1 MIFEYQ
7 FSNIILMKKISF
19 LLVVLIQTF
28 CLQSQTITQTIKG
41 QVFDSNTRQG
51 LPGASIVIAGSDP
64 IIGVTTN
71 AEGYFTL
78 DNIPV
83 GRVSIKVSFLGYEP
97 ILISDLLI
105 TSGKEIVL
113 SIPMNE
119 SFTDL
124 DEITISPE
132 SGKDKPIN
140 SMATLSAKTFS
151 VEQAGR
157 YAGGMDDPSRL
168 AASFA
173 GVAPS
178 TVENNEIVIRGNPAK
193 GILWRVEG
201 VEIPA
206 PNHLAG
212 LFSGG
217 GVNTMFNSS
226 ILSNSDFFTGAFPA
240 EYGNAISGVFDIN
253 LRIGNN
259 AKKEYSFQAGT
270 YGIDMT
276 AEGPFS
282 SSSVSSYLINYRY
295 STYGLLQQLLPHV
308 TGLPAYSDLALKLN
322 IPTSNAGIFSM
333 WSINGTGNVESN
345 NSLDTTEWV
354 LNYDSYDYNITYRL
368 SASGINHKTAAGPN
382 TYITTSFSMSAT
394 EYINHNMYFRPNLT
408 VVPVSDQNETE
419 IKYSLQSNINHRF
432 SRRININSGFMVSS
446 LQYKYKVEANT
457 DVAHNDKADF
467 SIKHRGKTFTGQYY
481 IQSGIKLSSRIEV
494 KPGFHLLYNSVND
507 DISLE
512 PRIGISARIADMHK
526 ISVAYG
532 NHGKTEPLR
541 IYLMD
546 VETDDG
552 LSQPNKKL
560 KTTKAHH
567 YILSY
572 DWKISE
578 KMLLRLEPYYQKLYN
593 VPVIPDSSF
602 SMINYNN
609 EIFFISELNNEG
621 SGTNLGI
628 DLTLERFL
636 KDGLYYMLTAS
647 LFDSR
652 YKGGDGIERKT
663 RYDQNY
669 VINLLGGKEWYTST
683 HNTLSLNGKFT
694 VLGGRRYSPVDI
706 PSSLE
711 SRYVV
716 YDETRVFEK
725 QAPTNYYL
733 DISVN
738 YTINKP
744 KASHSLVLHAKN
756 MFLEKEFLG
765 HAYNFRKN
773 QVEPYELAIV
783 FPYLSYTISF

>member
-132 SGKDKPIN
+132 SGKDKPLN

-217 GVNTMFNSS
+217 GVNSMFYIS
-226 ILSNSDFFTGAFPA
+226 ILSNSVFFTGAFPA

-270 YGIDMT
+270 YG
-276 AEGPFS
+276 
-282 SSSVSSYLINYRY
+282 
-295 STYGLLQQLLPHV
+295 
-308 TGLPAYSDLALKLN
+308 
-322 IPTSNAGIFSM
+322 
-333 WSINGTGNVESN
+333 
-345 NSLDTTEWV
+345 
-354 LNYDSYDYNITYRL
+354 
-368 SASGINHKTAAGPN
+368 
-382 TYITTSFSMSAT
+382 
-394 EYINHNMYFRPNLT
+394 
-408 VVPVSDQNETE
+408 
-419 IKYSLQSNINHRF
+419 
-432 SRRININSGFMVSS
+432 
-446 LQYKYKVEANT
+446 
-457 DVAHNDKADF
+457 
-467 SIKHRGKTFTGQYY
+467 
-481 IQSGIKLSSRIEV
+481 
-494 KPGFHLLYNSVND
+494 
-507 DISLE
+507 
-512 PRIGISARIADMHK
+512 
-526 ISVAYG
+526 
-532 NHGKTEPLR
+532 
-541 IYLMD
+541 
-546 VETDDG
+546 
-552 LSQPNKKL
+552 
-560 KTTKAHH
+560 
-567 YILSY
+567 
-572 DWKISE
+572 
-578 KMLLRLEPYYQKLYN
+578 
-593 VPVIPDSSF
+593 
-602 SMINYNN
+602 
-609 EIFFISELNNEG
+609 
-621 SGTNLGI
+621 
-628 DLTLERFL
+628 
-636 KDGLYYMLTAS
+636 
-647 LFDSR
+647 
-652 YKGGDGIERKT
+652 
-663 RYDQNY
+663 
-669 VINLLGGKEWYTST
+669 
-683 HNTLSLNGKFT
+683 
-694 VLGGRRYSPVDI
+694 
-706 PSSLE
+706 
-711 SRYVV
+711 
-716 YDETRVFEK
+716 
-725 QAPTNYYL
+725 
-733 DISVN
+733 
-738 YTINKP
+738 
-744 KASHSLVLHAKN
+744 
-756 MFLEKEFLG
+756 
-765 HAYNFRKN
+765 
-773 QVEPYELAIV
+773 
-783 FPYLSYTISF
+783 